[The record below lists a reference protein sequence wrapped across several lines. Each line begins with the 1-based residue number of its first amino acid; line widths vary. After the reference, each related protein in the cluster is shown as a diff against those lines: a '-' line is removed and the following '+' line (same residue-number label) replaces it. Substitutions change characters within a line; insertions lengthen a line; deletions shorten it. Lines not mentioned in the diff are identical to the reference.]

1 MSSDEVGLLHD
12 ELREEMWIWRP
23 IMARLVTLDSV
34 KSGEVNIE
42 DLLKLNAL
50 LEMKDAIR
58 LKAQSEHK

>member
-50 LEMKDAIR
+50 LDMKDAIR